1 MESIGHTVSASSEP
15 TGIEWLR
22 DSGLDWVN
30 AWPYRHTVTP
40 APALV
45 TKELQKHAWQA
56 NGWIA
61 FGNEKYFL
69 KPRKSINGWKLVT
82 DKKRE
87 SDFPPCLY
95 THITGVVVT
104 IGGMPVDLGLPGEID
119 LIAIEMWFTRLIN
132 PRTRF

>member
-1 MESIGHTVSASSEP
+1 MRHLESIGHTVSASSEP

-30 AWPYRHTVTP
+30 AWPYRHTVAP

-61 FGNEKYFL
+61 FGNEEVFSKA
-69 KPRKSINGWKLVT
+69 KKKGINGWKLLT
-82 DKKRE
+82 DKKTE

-119 LIAIEMWFTRLIN
+119 LIAIENAGLLD
-132 PRTRF
+132 